1 MGNLAAAAYA
11 LFESHPEV
19 KRVCVVNDARMHEC
33 YTASFERDP
42 EGGMPDEVRAPEL
55 VKPEDV
61 VQILRQDNVQA
72 VIGTALAA
80 YAEEIL
86 VPEGVVAIE
95 TEQVSARQIVELAA
109 VMMKAGLVTDPHL
122 AAPLYVRNRVALTI
136 EQRRAGEKL

>member
-1 MGNLAAAAYA
+1 
-11 LFESHPEV
+11 
-19 KRVCVVNDARMHEC
+19 
-33 YTASFERDP
+33 
-42 EGGMPDEVRAPEL
+42 MPDEVRAPEL